1 MISKEFHEQI
11 VFALQRIE
19 RLACEDVPSSYVP
32 VEEVTPADCRA
43 MDQENL
49 VMRLVSQPEDQKAR
63 ILEIANQSLD
73 YIEAKERQQG
83 GFRTSQTRHYLRWL
97 KAIKGILHLL
107 HSTSMEEVQ
116 EHLAFAYDVVK
127 RIVKWSR
134 TNPDCNLFGPFQPYA
149 EEILQIIWGNLDY
162 LL

>member
-11 VFALQRIE
+11 VFALQRIKTF
-19 RLACEDVPSSYVP
+19 AGDDVPTDYVP
-32 VEEVTPADCRA
+32 VEEVTPEDRRA

-63 ILEIANQSLD
+63 ILAIANESLD
-73 YIEAKERQQG
+73 CIEARERQEG
-83 GFRTSQTRHYLRWL
+83 GLRTPQTRHYMRWL
-97 KAIKGILHLL
+97 KAVKGILHLL
-107 HSTSMEEVQ
+107 HPTTAEEVQ
-116 EHLAFAYDVVK
+116 EHLAFAYDAVK

-134 TNPDCNLFGPFQPYA
+134 TNPDCNLFGPFQPFA
-149 EEILQIIWGNLDY
+149 EAMVQIAWGNLDY